1 MKTERAFLDPSGL
14 PGRPWYRHLLFAPKP
29 TYAAEVIPGVTE
41 TMEAHD
47 DKQFVSQVTHLI
59 TALGRAGALL
69 APQRPQN
76 TRD

>member
-1 MKTERAFLDPSGL
+1 
-14 PGRPWYRHLLFAPKP
+14 
-29 TYAAEVIPGVTE
+29 
-41 TMEAHD
+41 MEAHD
-47 DKQFVSQVTHLI
+47 DKQFVAQVTHLI